1 MLQKVTFYHDIMR
14 QVTFSQTF
22 LEAIH
27 HIQETSCT
35 VFFPSENCLLV
46 FTFPEEYIF
55 QKIGTNHI
63 VHDY

>member
-14 QVTFSQTF
+14 QVTFTQTF

-27 HIQETSCT
+27 HIQETSCA

-46 FTFPEEYIF
+46 FTFPEKYIF